1 MERRGPS
8 HSGPYGLACK
18 SCFKS
23 KCKCVARPD
32 GDGCQRCHRLNKQ
45 CRSSDSL
52 RGRTREKKPNPT
64 ARIAE
69 LESKLDGL
77 ISQLQS
83 RNVIDSDATQRQ
95 SPVLLEPP
103 SQPAETTSVQL
114 LGTAENEAQDSD
126 HTEDDDDVILG
137 SVRWSD
143 SPKAV
148 TASEP
153 SESQVSE
160 AEAEILLGTFRAY
173 MLNHF
178 AFVHLPAH
186 LTAHNLRQD
195 RPLLFRAI
203 VCAVSPSAREK
214 VARGR
219 ELKKAICEAM
229 LGHESQSNMVRMDLL
244 LALLT
249 YISWGWDHML
259 NHCSP
264 SWLMLQA
271 KSLAC
276 EMRPDGLAP
285 LDARVMALFTPGFE
299 SWSENTGAVTE
310 QDFLEQHRAVLG
322 CFVLSSV
329 VSAYYGQVDALRW
342 TPQMEVGLAA
352 ISTNKNCPTD
362 ATLAIQVRLQLLA
375 QKSDEVQQQQLERGQ
390 GASTEMT
397 PFPALMALTTLQGQL
412 QELQMSLS
420 PALPQ
425 RELIMAHIHSTEL
438 SISETMHAVNSMVPI
453 MVGQFAR
460 MTGTGS
466 MSAAGGT
473 ASSASCRHERLRCLW
488 QCVRAVQACT
498 SALLASPPS
507 DFRGVSFLQWAQLAR
522 CLVVLNRLTTT
533 IEEPAWDRTA
543 VRAVMDVPVLL
554 GRVAEKLELAA
565 QAAGEQGCD
574 DIFTRLAR
582 TMREFCPDATGSAAH
597 EHGTARQK
605 VGDAWPRPRAH
616 GGAGAG
622 DPAGMIGLIG
632 IADDTSWLRIGR
644 GLGTLVPMLYIQNC
658 VPKDGNPAAVSC
670 FVFCPNFGVAVTI
683 VCAQTILT
691 NGLLETI
698 PKFEYTVSPEL
709 VIMAGSTA
717 IRHLVPRDALGSVI
731 LAYSPSM
738 DHLFYL
744 CADIPVVTAL
754 ESSG

>member
-8 HSGPYGLACK
+8 HSGPYGLACT

-45 CRSSDSL
+45 CRPSDSL
-52 RGRTREKKPNPT
+52 RRRTSEKKPNST

-69 LESKLDGL
+69 LESRLDGL

-83 RNVIDSDATQRQ
+83 RNVIDGDATQRQ
-95 SPVLLEPP
+95 SPVLPEPP
-103 SQPAETTSVQL
+103 SQPTETTSVQL
-114 LGTAENEAQDSD
+114 LDTAENEAQDRN
-126 HTEDDDDVILG
+126 HAEDDDDVILG

-143 SPKAV
+143 SPEAV
-148 TASEP
+148 TTPEP
-153 SESQVSE
+153 LESQVSE
-160 AEAEILLGTFRAY
+160 AEAEILLDTFRSC
-173 MLNHF
+173 MLYHF
-178 AFVHLPAH
+178 AFVHLPPH
-186 LTAHNLRQD
+186 LTAHKLRQD
-195 RPLLFRAI
+195 RPFLFRAI

-229 LGHESQSNMVRMDLL
+229 LGHESQSSMNRMDLL

-249 YISWGWDHML
+249 YISWGWDHVL
-259 NHCSP
+259 NHCSLT
-264 SWLMLQA
+264 WLMLQA

-276 EMRPDGLAP
+276 EMRLDGPAP
-285 LDARVMALFTPGFE
+285 LDARVMALFAPGFD

-310 QDFLEQHRAVLG
+310 QEFLERQRAVLG

-329 VSAYYGQVDALRW
+329 VTAYYGQVDALRW

-375 QKSDEVQQQQLERGQ
+375 QKSDEVHHQQQLERGQ
-390 GASTEMT
+390 VASTEMT
-397 PFPALMALTTLQGQL
+397 PFPALMALTALQEQL
-412 QELQMSLS
+412 QELQMSL
-420 PALPQ
+420 PPGLPQ
-425 RELIMAHIHSTEL
+425 RGLIMAHIHSTEL
-438 SISETMHAVNSMVPI
+438 SISETTHAVNSTVPI

-466 MSAAGGT
+466 TSGAGGT

-488 QCVRAVQACT
+488 QCVRAVRACT

-522 CLVVLNRLTTT
+522 CVVVLNRLTTT

-543 VRAVMDVPVLL
+543 VRAIIDVPVLL
-554 GRVAEKLELAA
+554 GRVAEKLELVA
-565 QAAGEQGCD
+565 QAAGEQGCEEV
-574 DIFTRLAR
+574 FTRLAR
-582 TMREFCPDATGSAAH
+582 TMREFCPDATGGAAH
-597 EHGTARQK
+597 EQGAAGQE
-605 VGDAWPRPRAH
+605 VEDPWPRPRAH

-622 DPAGMIGLIG
+622 GPAGTIGLVG
-632 IADDTSWLRIGR
+632 VADDTSWLGQHMT
-644 GLGTLVPMLYIQNC
+644 GT
-658 VPKDGNPAAVSC
+658 
-670 FVFCPNFGVAVTI
+670 
-683 VCAQTILT
+683 
-691 NGLLETI
+691 
-698 PKFEYTVSPEL
+698 
-709 VIMAGSTA
+709 
-717 IRHLVPRDALGSVI
+717 R
-731 LAYSPSM
+731 
-738 DHLFYL
+738 
-744 CADIPVVTAL
+744 
-754 ESSG
+754 